1 MKLKQLLLVTTLF
14 VSGVYSDLNAQVLTS
29 QEQDKIERR
38 IETFMYELNLSEKDK
53 VQFASIL
60 RDQFVSLVAVSAS
73 NYSDKT
79 KYKILKIT
87 TKDRDRNMKSL
98 LNKEQYKQYK
108 AKLKEFKK
116 NLIEASKQQ

>member
-60 RDQFVSLVAVSAS
+60 RDQFVALVAVSAS
-73 NYSDKT
+73 NYSEKT
-79 KYKILKIT
+79 KYKVLKIT
-87 TKDRDRNMKSL
+87 TKDRDRNMKLL

-108 AKLKEFKK
+108 AKLKESKK
-116 NLIEASKQQ
+116 NLIDALKQQ

>member
-60 RDQFVSLVAVSAS
+60 RDQFVALVAVSAS
-73 NYSDKT
+73 NYSEKT
-79 KYKILKIT
+79 KYKVLKIT
-87 TKDRDRNMKSL
+87 TKDRDRNMKLL

-108 AKLKEFKK
+108 VKLKESKK
-116 NLIEASKQQ
+116 NLIDALKQQ

>member
-60 RDQFVSLVAVSAS
+60 RDQFVALVAVSAS
-73 NYSDKT
+73 NYSEKT
-79 KYKILKIT
+79 KYKVLKIT
-87 TKDRDRNMKSL
+87 TKDRDRNMKLL

-108 AKLKEFKK
+108 AKLKKSKK
-116 NLIEASKQQ
+116 NLIDASKQQ

>member
-60 RDQFVSLVAVSAS
+60 RDQFVALVAVSAS
-73 NYSDKT
+73 NYSEKT
-79 KYKILKIT
+79 KYKVLKIT
-87 TKDRDRNMKSL
+87 TKDRDRNMKLL

-108 AKLKEFKK
+108 VKLKESKK
-116 NLIEASKQQ
+116 NLIDASKQQ